1 MEERMSKTTPT
12 PDTRVKELSL
22 IDGYLHIDLFD
33 GLRLSAPLKRAQEAV
48 SRLSEDPPLF
58 DWDDEAQSSPA

>member
-1 MEERMSKTTPT
+1 MEERMSKTTPA

-33 GLRLSAPLKRAQEAV
+33 GLRLSGPIKRAQEAV
-48 SRLSEDPPLF
+48 SRLSEDPPSF
-58 DWDDEAQSSPA
+58 DWDDDALPSPA